1 VSLACSS
8 RSEPGS
14 GYGPGDLDPCVVV
27 PVRQRL
33 EMGYERVQLGALGL
47 QKRLAMERG
56 GMTLIRGGH

>member
-1 VSLACSS
+1 VSRACSW

-14 GYGPGDLDPCVVV
+14 GYGPGDPDPCVAGT
-27 PVRQRL
+27 VRQRL

-56 GMTLIRGGH
+56 GMT